1 MQILYCHLFDDFRI
15 IKSQRT
21 SDILCPKWRTKL
33 VLLRRFS
40 SLRLSWRR
48 QAKAK
53 AMAMAKAANARLP
66 AYVLAKCCH
75 KFLAPTGQTCK
86 PRQGVGTGAGWSAES
101 WQKCWETM
109 CRAKLNGTKAQKQRQ
124 NECGCLAKKWDGKN
138 LHRMW
143 VLRWLTSWLP
153 RLPGWKAGKVGKWSA
168 RNREG

>member
-1 MQILYCHLFDDFRI
+1 MIFALLNP
-15 IKSQRT
+15 KRT

-109 CRAKLNGTKAQKQRQ
+109 CRAKLNGTKAQNK
-124 NECGCLAKKWDGKN
+124 GKTSAVVWPKMGWQN